1 MTLTTQMKQQ
11 IDSDLEWIWENRVAD
26 FTECQHRLIA
36 TQAKATRVHYELGIL
51 HALVLEAQLLV
62 YQGMFQESIPKVKV
76 AIEDYSS
83 IQQDP
88 YLPRAHNILAVA
100 YMSISEFG
108 EALQNYRTA
117 LSLCELF
124 PDEELHAIL
133 LMNIAEMYRG
143 ALDENDKALPF
154 FLEAI
159 EITKKKPL
167 RWTPLIYAAT
177 ALCLIRLNRV
187 AEAVPYIKEL
197 ESLDVSALDPRI
209 KIGIYQF
216 LSQSYR
222 EMHEVDK
229 AIDFIHSILP
239 LFNEPQYKYI
249 LQNIHL
255 ILSQALQERGD
266 SKEALIYCH
275 MILENDGIDE
285 NSTLL
290 LNLYKV
296 MARAYKDLGN
306 HEKEAHYLN
315 LALEKSEKEITNRL
329 ERHTSL
335 FIADMKYK
343 TLEKDLEIH
352 RLRNVELKEQAEI
365 LETTAA
371 ELQATLDD
379 LLMTQEQL
387 IKTEKMAS
395 LGELV
400 AGVSHEINTPLGIGI
415 TIASFI
421 ENNLKDI
428 QNQLLS
434 EKLSKKFLI
443 STIEETLEAN
453 NSLNVN
459 LERAADIVNNFKQ
472 VAVDQSYFECRTF
485 NVYEYIKDSLV
496 MLEPFLKEYHYDI
509 EIVCDQTL
517 EIQSYPG
524 ALYQI
529 ISQLI
534 LNAVTHGFRDR
545 TDGHIKID
553 VSSLHHHMC
562 IRFSDNGQGIL
573 PEHQSK
579 IFDPFYTTN
588 KNKGNIGLGLHSL
601 YNMIY
606 QMLQGSITLV
616 ESSCEETIFEVRFK
630 TGCRE

>member
-1 MTLTTQMKQQ
+1 MTLTTQIKQQ
-11 IDSDLEWIWENRVAD
+11 INADLEWIWENRVAD
-26 FTECQHRLIA
+26 FAECQQRLIA
-36 TQAKATRVHYELGIL
+36 TQAKATRFHYELGIL

-62 YQGMFQESIPKVKV
+62 YQGMFQESIPKVRA
-76 AIEDYSS
+76 AIEGYSVFE
-83 IQQDP
+83 QDL
-88 YLPRAHNILAVA
+88 YLARAHNILAAA

-108 EALQNYRTA
+108 EALQNYKTA
-117 LSLCELF
+117 LSICEIF
-124 PDEELHAIL
+124 PDDELHSIL
-133 LMNIAEMYRG
+133 LMNIGEMYRG

-159 EITKKKPL
+159 EIAKKTSL
-167 RWTPLIYAAT
+167 RWTPMIYGAS

-187 AEAVPYIKEL
+187 DEAIPYIKEL
-197 ESLDVSALDPRI
+197 ESLDDSQLDARI

-296 MARAYKDLGN
+296 MARAYKDLGD
-306 HEKEAHYLN
+306 HEQEAHYLN
-315 LALEKSEKEITNRL
+315 LALEKMEKEITNRL

-343 TLEKDLEIH
+343 TLEKDIEIH

-421 ENNLKDI
+421 ENNLKSI

-434 EKLSKKFLI
+434 ETLSKKFLI
-443 STIEETLEAN
+443 SAIEETLEAN
-453 NSLNVN
+453 LSLNAN
-459 LERAADIVNNFKQ
+459 LERAAEIVNNFKQ

-496 MLEPFLKEYHYDI
+496 MLQPFLKEHCYEI
-509 EIVCDQTL
+509 EIDCDETL

-529 ISQLI
+529 ISQLT
-534 LNAVTHGFRDR
+534 LNAVTHGFRDIS
-545 TDGHIKID
+545 DGHIKID
-553 VSSLHHHMC
+553 VSSVQNHLC

-573 PEHQSK
+573 PEAQSK
-579 IFDPFYTTN
+579 IFDPFYSTN

-606 QMLQGSITLV
+606 LMLQGSIKLV
-616 ESSCEETIFEVRFK
+616 ESSCDGTIFEVRFK
-630 TGCRE
+630 EGCNE